1 LLQNFYESIDK
12 FEKRYYN
19 NVTFINRRKT
29 DMKKIFSLLLA
40 MMMVFALCACG
51 GSSDDAA
58 ETETTTEAAVEA
70 AAEPAAEAAAEAAAP
85 ADDTAA
91 PEAPAGEAV
100 EGDGSGESSQ
110 EQTLELFDSTGY
122 DKTFEGYIQW
132 VRDALQSQDGNPNLE
147 SDLETLDTVT
157 EDTYDPDSMPFSMQI
172 QFGLIT
178 SYEDFIG

>member
-1 LLQNFYESIDK
+1 
-12 FEKRYYN
+12 
-19 NVTFINRRKT
+19 
-29 DMKKIFSLLLA
+29 MKKILALLLA
-40 MMMVFALCACG
+40 TMMVFALCACG
-51 GSSDDAA
+51 GSDDAA
-58 ETETTTEAAVEA
+58 ETTTETAVEA
-70 AAEPAAEAAAEAAAP
+70 AAEPAAEAAAP
-85 ADDTAA
+85 ADDAAA

-110 EQTLELFDSTGY
+110 EQALELFDSTGY

>member
-1 LLQNFYESIDK
+1 MLQIFYECVDK
-12 FEKRYYN
+12 LEKCYYN
-19 NVTFINRRKT
+19 NRTFINRRKI
-29 DMKKIFSLLLA
+29 DMKKILALLLA
-40 MMMVFALCACG
+40 TMMVFALCACG
-51 GSSDDAA
+51 GSDDAA
-58 ETETTTEAAVEA
+58 ETETATTTTTEA
-70 AAEPAAEAAAEAAAP
+70 AAEPAEAAAAP
-85 ADDTAA
+85 AEEAA
-91 PEAPAGEAV
+91 EAPAGEAV

-147 SDLETLDTVT
+147 SDLATLDTVT

>member
-1 LLQNFYESIDK
+1 
-12 FEKRYYN
+12 
-19 NVTFINRRKT
+19 
-29 DMKKIFSLLLA
+29 MKKILALLLA

-51 GSSDDAA
+51 GSDDAA

-70 AAEPAAEAAAEAAAP
+70 AAEPAAEAAEAAEPAAEAA
-85 ADDTAA
+85 
-91 PEAPAGEAV
+91 EAPAGEAV

-147 SDLETLDTVT
+147 SDLATLDTVT